1 MKRNQ
6 FVESMHIE
14 WLCSFKWNLVICHAF
29 ISQGQ
34 RKANSS
40 FTQLRFFVLI
50 SLISVS
56 QTENS
61 SSHQNHW
68 GKNKRSDK
76 KIRKQCDTVIIFC
89 RIFFCLHWVW
99 EFRIAIHKIT
109 QHTHQHSCTRNRL
122 FLSLKHTHT
131 HTYTNTTLVVLEQ
144 DLSSPIRLLFLFFFK
159 ARIKLGIFESFF
171 LFCVK

>member
-89 RIFFCLHWVW
+89 RIFFCLRWVW

-109 QHTHQHSCTRNRL
+109 QHTHQHTCTRNRL
-122 FLSLKHTHT
+122 FFFIEAHTHT
-131 HTYTNTTLVVLEQ
+131 HTQTPHLWC
-144 DLSSPIRLLFLFFFK
+144 LSK
-159 ARIKLGIFESFF
+159 IFPVQFVYCFCFF
-171 LFCVK
+171 LKLELN